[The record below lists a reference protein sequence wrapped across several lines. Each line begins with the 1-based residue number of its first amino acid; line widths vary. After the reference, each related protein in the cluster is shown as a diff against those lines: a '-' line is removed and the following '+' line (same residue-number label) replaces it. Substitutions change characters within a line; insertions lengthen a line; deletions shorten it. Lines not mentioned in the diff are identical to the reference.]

1 MNLSNNVLLLGELY
15 NKYVD
20 LIKNYD
26 LSNLIQYL
34 N

>member
-1 MNLSNNVLLLGELY
+1 MNLSNNFLLLGELY

-20 LIKNYD
+20 LIMNYD

>member
-20 LIKNYD
+20 LIMNYD

>member
-1 MNLSNNVLLLGELY
+1 MNLSINVLLLGELY

-20 LIKNYD
+20 LIMNYD

>member
-1 MNLSNNVLLLGELY
+1 MNLSINFLLLGELY

-20 LIKNYD
+20 LIMNYD